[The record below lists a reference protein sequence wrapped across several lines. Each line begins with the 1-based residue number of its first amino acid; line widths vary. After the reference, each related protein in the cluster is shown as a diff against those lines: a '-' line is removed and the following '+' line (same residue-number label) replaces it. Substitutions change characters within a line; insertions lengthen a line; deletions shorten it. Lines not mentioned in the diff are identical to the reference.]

1 MSIRDNYLMVMENIA
16 AACAQC
22 GRGEGEVKLI
32 TVTKFVDTGRI
43 AEAVAAGARHVGE
56 NRAQEFRDKLDFFKE
71 NGLDA
76 HLIGQLQ
83 TNKVKY
89 VIGNASLIQSVD
101 RLELAKE
108 ISRLA
113 VKAGITQNVLAEV
126 NIGGEAQKGGIA
138 PCELKDLL
146 SIISELPGIRVKG
159 LMCVPPAVGEEE
171 ARRYFASM
179 RRLFEDIASA
189 GIPGVDMRELSMGMS
204 GDYAEAIEAG
214 KALAELGIQARII
227 NMATIKP
234 LDEEL
239 VLKCAKECGKIITC
253 EEHSIIGG
261 LGEAV
266 CSYLA
271 ETCPVPV
278 KRIGVNDK
286 FGCSGT
292 AAEVLKAYG
301 LSAEHIVEVTKAFLN
316 R

>member
-1 MSIRDNYLMVMENIA
+1 MSIRENYLEICQNIA
-16 AACAQC
+16 NAAKQA
-22 GRGEGEVKLI
+22 GRRAEDI
-32 TVTKFVDTGRI
+32 TLVAVSKFVDEERI
-43 AEAVAAGARHVGE
+43 RLAHEAGANVFGE
-56 NRAQEFRDKLDFFKE
+56 SRAQELGEKMPMFEEFGADVHF
-71 NGLDA
+71 
-76 HLIGQLQ
+76 IGQLQ

-204 GDYAEAIEAG
+204 GDYKSAIKEG
-214 KALAELGIQARII
+214 
-227 NMATIKP
+227 ATM
-234 LDEEL
+234 
-239 VLKCAKECGKIITC
+239 VR
-253 EEHSIIGG
+253 
-261 LGEAV
+261 V
-266 CSYLA
+266 
-271 ETCPVPV
+271 
-278 KRIGVNDK
+278 
-286 FGCSGT
+286 GT
-292 AAEVLKAYG
+292 AIFGARPAAVAR
-301 LSAEHIVEVTKAFLN
+301 A
-316 R
+316 

>member
-1 MSIRDNYLMVMENIA
+1 MSIRDNYLTVMENIA

-146 SIISELPGIRVKG
+146 SVISELPGIRVKG
-159 LMCVPPAVGEEE
+159 LMCVPPAVGEE

-204 GDYAEAIEAG
+204 GDYKSAIKEG
-214 KALAELGIQARII
+214 
-227 NMATIKP
+227 ATM
-234 LDEEL
+234 
-239 VLKCAKECGKIITC
+239 VR
-253 EEHSIIGG
+253 
-261 LGEAV
+261 V
-266 CSYLA
+266 
-271 ETCPVPV
+271 
-278 KRIGVNDK
+278 
-286 FGCSGT
+286 GT
-292 AAEVLKAYG
+292 AIFGARPA
-301 LSAEHIVEVTKAFLN
+301 AAA
-316 R
+316 RA

>member
-1 MSIRDNYLMVMENIA
+1 MSIRDNYLTVMENIA

-22 GRGEGEVKLI
+22 GRGEAEVKLI

-83 TNKVKY
+83 TNKVK
-89 VIGNASLIQSVD
+89 GNASLIQSVD

-138 PCELKDLL
+138 PDELKDLL

-204 GDYAEAIEAG
+204 GDYKSAIKEG
-214 KALAELGIQARII
+214 
-227 NMATIKP
+227 ATM
-234 LDEEL
+234 
-239 VLKCAKECGKIITC
+239 VR
-253 EEHSIIGG
+253 
-261 LGEAV
+261 V
-266 CSYLA
+266 
-271 ETCPVPV
+271 
-278 KRIGVNDK
+278 
-286 FGCSGT
+286 GT
-292 AAEVLKAYG
+292 AIFGARPA
-301 LSAEHIVEVTKAFLN
+301 AAA
-316 R
+316 RA

>member
-1 MSIRDNYLMVMENIA
+1 MSIRDNYLTVMENIA

-126 NIGGEAQKGGIA
+126 NIGGEGGIA
-138 PCELKDLL
+138 PDELKDLI
-146 SIISELPGIRVKG
+146 SVISELPGIRVKG

-171 ARRYFASM
+171 ARMYFASM

-204 GDYAEAIEAG
+204 GDYKSAIKEG
-214 KALAELGIQARII
+214 
-227 NMATIKP
+227 ATM
-234 LDEEL
+234 
-239 VLKCAKECGKIITC
+239 VR
-253 EEHSIIGG
+253 
-261 LGEAV
+261 V
-266 CSYLA
+266 
-271 ETCPVPV
+271 
-278 KRIGVNDK
+278 
-286 FGCSGT
+286 GT
-292 AAEVLKAYG
+292 AIFGARPA
-301 LSAEHIVEVTKAFLN
+301 AAA
-316 R
+316 RA